1 MASSVV
7 LAAEAVARAHH
18 ARYDPSHDFYHITRV
33 RGLALVIARSLA
45 PQQQPDPVVV
55 ELAALFHDLL
65 DKKYLPEPIP
75 TAREH
80 LAPFWDKHGG
90 TDVSDEQRRL
100 VERIVENVSYS
111 KEVKRIAAGQ
121 QTEWHLTCPE
131 LHCVQDADKLDAI
144 GAFGIMRCAA
154 FSAISNRPLYLP
166 PTLAAAAPVN
176 GSPSPS
182 PAASAPAPPSS
193 AGDSAIDH
201 FHDKLFKLEGMMK
214 TARGRELA
222 RRRTESMRRF
232 VEDTEREWR
241 EAEESFVESR

>member
-1 MASSVV
+1 MSEGSLAPLGASLEQQRRVQPGRVAVPLFVAVVHPRFVRVQTGQRGAAELEDISRVSHAKLPPSPAVLLALASPHMAARVV

-18 ARYDPSHDFYHITRV
+18 ARYDPSHDFHHITRV
-33 RGLALVIARSLA
+33 RGLALAIARSLA

-80 LAPFWDKHGG
+80 LAPFWDEHGR

-131 LHCVQDADKLDAI
+131 LHWCV
-144 GAFGIMRCAA
+144 
-154 FSAISNRPLYLP
+154 
-166 PTLAAAAPVN
+166 
-176 GSPSPS
+176 
-182 PAASAPAPPSS
+182 
-193 AGDSAIDH
+193 
-201 FHDKLFKLEGMMK
+201 
-214 TARGRELA
+214 
-222 RRRTESMRRF
+222 
-232 VEDTEREWR
+232 
-241 EAEESFVESR
+241 